1 MSPITRGRKPY
12 SSSLSEV
19 ENHDTSTIETPTIN
33 TPTQLSPEILE
44 ALKSLPN
51 LIEENKRMK
60 EENKQIKEKLMSIET
75 PNAINKDAK
84 RRYGYELDGVTRR
97 AGEDFDFRHKILR
110 VDGEIKAIV
119 AYKIIK
125 DEHFVN
131 HNTGKLVHSIIY
143 KVTCHDGTSVDMDSD
158 VFIRSMSWSKY
169 ITIPDSDIK
178 YVNGE
183 KVYTFRTTEY
193 GTFSVAESSL

>member
-19 ENHDTSTIETPTIN
+19 ENHDTTTETQTIKTS
-33 TPTQLSPEILE
+33 TQLSPEILE

>member
-19 ENHDTSTIETPTIN
+19 ENHDTTTETQTIKTS
-33 TPTQLSPEILE
+33 TQLSPEILE

-110 VDGEIKAIV
+110 VDGEIKAIA